1 MKIATLLA
9 LLGTAACV
17 EVTNLATLSEA
28 DDDTGD
34 KDENDL
40 SQLMSSALAG
50 AKPGIINEPVGKGTD
65 KELDKQVTSGKAK
78 NYKFHWQYACAFT
91 KWIPSNQFMH
101 AGKAYD
107 AKSMTLERFG
117 FIGMD
122 KKCFWGMIGVEWITP
137 LKIV

>member
-17 EVTNLATLSEA
+17 QVDNRATLTQT
-28 DDDTGD
+28 DDNDD

-50 AKPGIINEPVGKGTD
+50 AKPGIINEPVGKSTD
-65 KELDKQVTSGKAK
+65 KELDKQTTKGKAK
-78 NYKFHWQYACAFT
+78 NYKFTWQYVCAFT
-91 KWIPSNQFMH
+91 KWVPSNQFMH
-101 AGKAYD
+101 AGKTYND
-107 AKSMTLERFG
+107 KSMTLERFG

-137 LKIV
+137 LKVN